1 MADDRPAAGAY
12 LQTARAHSER
22 QPLDPANRERIEAL
36 L

>member
-1 MADDRPAAGAY
+1 MADDRPAAAY